1 MNGGKYRWWFINY
14 TTEFSMLVI
23 FIIFFAIMSFAAAPY
38 FSRIN
43 NVLNVISQV
52 TVTAIIA
59 IGQTY
64 VIITSGIDLSV
75 GSTLALSGMLG
86 GMTLF
91 YTQNIMAA
99 VTAALIASSIIGFF
113 NGLLVGVARI
123 PAFIVTL
130 GTMSI
135 ASSLTYVVSN
145 GNSYAQ
151 FPKAYEILGNDVIFG
166 VPYYLILVV
175 LLFAAGSFLLI
186 KTKLGRMM
194 YAIGSNEEAV
204 RLSGI
209 NVRFYTVLPYVI
221 TGFLTG
227 VAAIVNSS
235 RLMAV
240 DPTMG
245 KDLQMDT
252 LAAVVIGGTSLA
264 GGRGS
269 LFGTAIGVLLIGFL
283 RNSLNLM
290 GVNPFWQGTAV
301 GSVIIIAVLAEKLRN
316 IRQRL

>member
-1 MNGGKYRWWFINY
+1 
-14 TTEFSMLVI
+14 MLII
-23 FIIFFAIMSFAAAPY
+23 FLIFFAVMSVAAAPY
-38 FSRIN
+38 FSRVNNIL
-43 NVLNVISQV
+43 NVLSQV
-52 TVTAIIA
+52 AVTAIIA

-64 VIITSGIDLSV
+64 VIITGGIDLSV

-91 YTQNIMAA
+91 YTQNIIAA
-99 VTAALIASSIIGFF
+99 VSAALISSTLVGLF
-113 NGLLVGVARI
+113 NGLLVGVTKI

-130 GTMSI
+130 GTMGI
-135 ASSLTYVVSN
+135 ASSLTYVISD
-145 GNSYAQ
+145 GNSYAR
-151 FPKAYEILGNDVIFG
+151 FPKEYEILGNDAIMG
-166 VPYYLILVV
+166 IPYYLILVIALFV
-175 LLFAAGSFLLI
+175 LGSFLLM
-186 KTKLGRMM
+186 KSKLGRIT

-209 NVRFYTVLPYVI
+209 NVKFYTVVPYVL

-269 LFGTAIGVLLIGFL
+269 LFGTIIGVLLIGFL
-283 RNSLNLM
+283 RNSLNLL

-301 GSVIIIAVLAEKLRN
+301 GGVIIVAVLAERLRQG
-316 IRQRL
+316 RG

>member
-1 MNGGKYRWWFINY
+1 
-14 TTEFSMLVI
+14 V
-23 FIIFFAIMSFAAAPY
+23 
-38 FSRIN
+38 
-43 NVLNVISQV
+43 
-52 TVTAIIA
+52 IIA
-59 IGQTY
+59 IL
-64 VIITSGIDLSV
+64 TSS
-75 GSTLALSGMLG
+75 
-86 GMTLF
+86 
-91 YTQNIMAA
+91 AA
-99 VTAALIASSIIGFF
+99 GLF
-113 NGLLVGVARI
+113 NGLLVGIARI

-135 ASSLTYVVSN
+135 ASSLTYVISN

-151 FPKAYEILGNDVIFG
+151 FPRSYEILGNDSIWG

-175 LLFAAGSFLLI
+175 VLFVIGSFVLI

-204 RLSGI
+204 RLSGV
-209 NVRFYTVLPYVI
+209 NVKFYTVVPYMI

-227 VAAIVNSS
+227 IAAIVNSS

-252 LAAVVIGGTSLA
+252 LAAVVIGGTSLV

-301 GSVIIIAVLAEKLRN
+301 GGVIIVAVLAERLRN
-316 IRQRL
+316 IKHEM

>member
-1 MNGGKYRWWFINY
+1 
-14 TTEFSMLVI
+14 MLVI
-23 FIIFFAIMSFAAAPY
+23 FIVFFAIMSFAAAPY
-38 FSRIN
+38 FSRVN
-43 NVLNVISQV
+43 NILNVISQIA
-52 TVTAIIA
+52 VTAIIA

-64 VIITSGIDLSV
+64 VIITAGIDLSV
-75 GSTLALSGMLG
+75 GSILALSGMLG

-91 YTQNIMAA
+91 YQQNIFVAMAVA
-99 VTAALIASSIIGFF
+99 ILTAAAAGLF
-113 NGLLVGVARI
+113 NGLLVGVAKI

-130 GTMSI
+130 GTMGI
-135 ASSLTYVVSN
+135 ASSLTYVISN

-151 FPKAYEILGNDVIFG
+151 FPKVYSALGNDALFG
-166 VPYYLILVV
+166 VPYYLILVI
-175 LLFAAGSFLLI
+175 LLFVIGSFVLV
-186 KTKLGRMM
+186 KTKLGRML

-204 RLSGI
+204 RLSGV
-209 NVRFYTVLPYVI
+209 NVKLYIVLPYVI

-227 VAAIVNSS
+227 IAAIVNSS

-283 RNSLNLM
+283 RNSLNLL

-301 GSVIIIAVLAEKLRN
+301 GGVIIVAVLAERLRTL
-316 IRQRL
+316 RQER